1 MGLWNRTVLLFRTR
15 GRAALE
21 KAEDPRQIM
30 GYVDEQQQ
38 ELLRQVKQG
47 LVEVAISKH
56 QLQRQVSTLEARA
69 SHLRSSSPFLGY
81 ETPANPLPEVS
92 TARCARC

>member
-1 MGLWNRTVLLFRTR
+1 MGLWNRTVLLFRTK

-21 KAEDPRQIM
+21 RAEDPRQIM

-47 LVEVAISKH
+47 LVEVALSKH
-56 QLQRQVSTLEARA
+56 QLQRQVSTLEARIP
-69 SHLRSSSPFLGY
+69 RIY
-81 ETPANPLPEVS
+81 
-92 TARCARC
+92 